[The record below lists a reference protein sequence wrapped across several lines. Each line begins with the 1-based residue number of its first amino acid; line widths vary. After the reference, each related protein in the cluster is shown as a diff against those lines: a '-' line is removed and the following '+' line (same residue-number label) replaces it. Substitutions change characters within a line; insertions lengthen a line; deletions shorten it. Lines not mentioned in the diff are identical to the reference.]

1 MFADLLQPEEIML
14 PQLIAPF
21 LKTNLFENQIH
32 HGMDSNSPAKQ
43 LFTWQKNRNILL
55 KKM

>member
-43 LFTWQKNRNILL
+43 LFTWQKTGISY
-55 KKM
+55 